1 MHSQLLKVRADI
13 QNPET
18 GIDDRKKVAANMASC
33 LSDSYLL
40 MVKTQGY
47 HWNVVGPL
55 FRSIHLL
62 TEDHYNN
69 LFAAIDE
76 LAERI
81 RALGFPSP
89 SSVTEMI
96 ALSAIQ
102 EDTEN
107 PTAQEMLDNLVRD
120 HGVVARRFRECI
132 SRAEEAGD
140 VVSADMLTRR
150 IEFHEKAIWML
161 SAVHSE

>member
-1 MHSQLLKVRADI
+1 MQSQILKVRADI
-13 QNPET
+13 QDPET
-18 GIDDRKKVAANMASC
+18 GIDNRKKVAANMASC

-69 LFAAIDE
+69 LFEAIDE

-81 RALGFPSP
+81 RALGYPSP

-96 ALSAIQ
+96 ALSAIE

-107 PTAQEMLDNLVRD
+107 PTAEEMIDNLARD
-120 HGVVARRFRECI
+120 HGILARRFRECI
-132 SRAEEAGD
+132 SRAEEADD

-161 SAVHSE
+161 TAVKSE